1 MITVEDLLEVIKN
14 ETIDEVEIYFKDHY
28 DEEYINLID
37 EGMKTD
43 PTVQFQLWP
52 YHSSVISHL
61 SFTENDGK
69 KQMSLELIKYSD
81 NS

>member
-1 MITVEDLLEVIKN
+1 MDICYNKL
-14 ETIDEVEIYFKDHY
+14 FKM
-28 DEEYINLID
+28 LID
-37 EGMKTD
+37 KGMKTD

-52 YHSSVISHL
+52 YHNSVISHL

-69 KQMSLELIKYSD
+69 KQMSLELIKDSY

>member
-1 MITVEDLLEVIKN
+1 MKHLPFRVDV
-14 ETIDEVEIYFKDHY
+14 VHYKDHY
-28 DEEYINLID
+28 DEEYIHLID
-37 EGMKTD
+37 NGMKTD

-61 SFTENDGK
+61 SFAENDGK
-69 KQMSLELIKYSD
+69 KQMALELIKDSD

>member
-1 MITVEDLLEVIKN
+1 MITVEDLLNVIEN
-14 ETIDEVEIYFKDHY
+14 ETIDEVEIYYKDHY
-28 DEEYINLID
+28 DEEYIHLID
-37 EGMKTD
+37 GGLKTD

-61 SFTENDGK
+61 SFAENDGK
-69 KQMSLELIKYSD
+69 KQMALELIKDSD